1 MAAPQLNRP
10 ATLDAD
16 VVVLPVLT
24 DLTGDEPTES
34 EAWDGSR
41 LKISGAAAVAS
52 ARATCPYVLRFASND
67 VDGRLRQRDLILV
80 SQDTTGS
87 FEIAVVKHRGRLALA
102 RRDANAKWKLI
113 TTGQPLP
120 EKVQPVGQCLGIVWA
135 PL

>member
-24 DLTGDEPTES
+24 DLTEGKPTES
-34 EAWDGSR
+34 KAWDGSR
-41 LKISGAAAVAS
+41 LNISGASAAAS
-52 ARATCPYVLRFASND
+52 ARATCPYVLRLASND
-67 VDGRLRQRDLILV
+67 VDGRLRKRDLVLV

-102 RRDANAKWKLI
+102 RRDANAEWKLL
-113 TTGQPLP
+113 TTGQTLP
-120 EKVQPVGQCLGIVWA
+120 EKIRPVGKCLGIVWA